1 MWSLSKID
9 RLFFFDHQH
18 VMNIGNSIK
27 SYVGAWLASE
37 GRQNLARA
45 RSEAVRKLKRAPRE
59 ILYFHRADD
68 PYSQLMVQVLP
79 DLAARF
85 DVRIRPLV
93 VERLP
98 ANMYPDPQRYEA
110 YSIIDA
116 TRLARL
122 YGLGFPSSA
131 TVPDRLAVGMANRQL
146 AKVQNDPNFF
156 SIAEEVGSALWQQD
170 IKGVRAL
177 CVAADI
183 DENLLSENER
193 LLTRLGHYASGN
205 LYYDGEFYPGLDRL
219 DHLEKRLNRLG
230 AGDDEVHFELHRLWR
245 YGLENLDRSVSGR
258 TLELFFSVRSPYS
271 YIALHLASD
280 FAKASGIRLKLKPVL
295 PMVMRGLPVPAAKR
309 RYIFTDAAR
318 EARVEGIPFG
328 RVVDPLGEATNK
340 AMALGIRL
348 ADDGEDLAFF
358 KAFTRGVWA
367 ESIDGASDAGLRKIL
382 EKAGIQTAKAAGAM
396 PRDVWQP
403 IAERNRQMM
412 LMNGSW
418 GVPTF
423 RIGTATLWGQDRMWA
438 IVEALKQQ

>member
-1 MWSLSKID
+1 MRREFWRK
-9 RLFFFDHQH
+9 
-18 VMNIGNSIK
+18 M
-27 SYVGAWLASE
+27 
-37 GRQNLARA
+37 AR
-45 RSEAVRKLKRAPRE
+45 RPRE
-59 ILYFHRADD
+59 VLYFHRADD

-85 DVRIRPLV
+85 DVRIKPLV

-146 AKVQNDPNFF
+146 AKSQDDPAFF

-170 IKGVRAL
+170 IKTVRGL
-177 CVAADI
+177 CVAADL
-183 DENLLSENER
+183 DENILSQNEKLLK
-193 LLTRLGHYASGN
+193 TLGHYASGN
-205 LYYDGEFYPGLDRL
+205 LYYEGEFYPGLDRL
-219 DHLEKRLNRLG
+219 DHLEGRLNQLG
-230 AGDDEVHFELHRLWR
+230 AGDGEVHFELHRLWR

-280 FAKASGIRLKLKPVL
+280 FAKASGIRLKLKPVM
-295 PMVMRGLPVPAAKR
+295 PMVMRGLQVPAAKR
-309 RYIFTDAAR
+309 RYIFGDAAR
-318 EARVEGIPFG
+318 EARVESIRFG

-340 AMALGIRL
+340 AMALGFRL
-348 ADDGEDLAFF
+348 AEEGQDLAFF

-367 ESIDGASDAGLRKIL
+367 EGIDGASDAGIKRIL
-382 EKAGIQTAKAAGAM
+382 ENAGIAPAKSAGAM

-403 IAERNRQMM
+403 QAERNRQMM

-423 RIGTATLWGQDRMWA
+423 RIGTETLWGQDRMWA